1 MIQVKTPGNL
11 ESTSN
16 DLSPVQKS
24 KDSIILMER
33 STKMILEG
41 IAWKS
46 PEVLPQIRPT
56 SDSLNE
62 LSTTGDSSPG
72 QGVHLTEISKHFN
85 GGITGERIS
94 GDVAGAPASKEEQR
108 IHQTI
113 PMDEENHLKGKGT
126 TSHSDQ
132 MERSLSNTK
141 EINDAVGNVELK
153 DVNNAT
159 NVRDAGEDLNSNRFI
174 GILNQEKNQAKDQV
188 QSQSQDNSSA
198 QQHKGSKS
206 SHQGGQH
213 TTKEVI
219 ILSPDQKEKATQA
232 GKVSKSTDNSVDKD
246 LQANVELNEPREV
259 QSVKSHN
266 SQLNVIV
273 NNKIPTQS
281 QHNVDEHISVA
292 QKIVDHAQVKVNGT
306 KPRQGNGEYAGTQQN
321 NGTGARN
328 QQQNQFPQISN
339 NFTRHTPQ
347 TQQSKQVYQDQIPP
361 KDTNKNNIQQQPKK
375 DVAQETAPFT
385 VVQSYASRL

>member
-1 MIQVKTPGNL
+1 MANSKIQSNMIFS
-11 ESTSN
+11 ST
-16 DLSPVQKS
+16 LQ
-24 KDSIILMER
+24 
-33 STKMILEG
+33 
-41 IAWKS
+41 
-46 PEVLPQIRPT
+46 
-56 SDSLNE
+56 
-62 LSTTGDSSPG
+62 
-72 QGVHLTEISKHFN
+72 
-85 GGITGERIS
+85 
-94 GDVAGAPASKEEQR
+94 
-108 IHQTI
+108 
-113 PMDEENHLKGKGT
+113 GKGT

-206 SHQGGQH
+206 NHQGGQH

-361 KDTNKNNIQQQPKK
+361 KDTNKNNIQQ
-375 DVAQETAPFT
+375 
-385 VVQSYASRL
+385 